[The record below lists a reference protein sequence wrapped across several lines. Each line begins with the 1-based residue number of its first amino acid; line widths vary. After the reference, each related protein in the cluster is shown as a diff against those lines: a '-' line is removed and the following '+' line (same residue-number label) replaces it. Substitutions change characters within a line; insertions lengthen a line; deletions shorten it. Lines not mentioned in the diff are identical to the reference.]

1 MDLVEAGERE
11 ELELRL
17 QVWHLGMVEV
27 ALQVASPDLQSLMRM
42 AVEVAGIQARRRE
55 MVGRVLL
62 VQPGKEELPDL
73 QILLLYLVMRTLVAA
88 AAAAGI

>member
-17 QVWHLGMVEV
+17 QVRHLGMVEV

-55 MVGRVLL
+55 MEGQALL
-62 VQPGKEELPDL
+62 AQLEKEELQEA
-73 QILLLYLVMRTLVAA
+73 QILRQCLVMRTLVVA